1 MIKQNR
7 LFEYSYRYRG
17 GKTERKSD
25 REKNDESYRRVRKG
39 DRERVS
45 SIIRL
50 FTSETGCKCYSICL
64 MESLSLLSFLPSS
77 SRVPPR
83 IGIPPNFLPLFLLS
97 AALPPPLLSLPSLDR
112 LEPFEREQLRL
123 LDEVMARERAC
134 LRIVEFYIDRA
145 RCCLLLLLLFLLPHI
160 FFHVMMEQGDG
171 AKLDTRND

>member
-83 IGIPPNFLPLFLLS
+83 IGIPPFLLT
-97 AALPPPLLSLPSLDR
+97 AALPPPLLSLSLT
-112 LEPFEREQLRL
+112 LCTFLPLSLTF
-123 LDEVMARERAC
+123 
-134 LRIVEFYIDRA
+134 
-145 RCCLLLLLLFLLPHI
+145 LLLSRRELFLLSRNALRPAI
-160 FFHVMMEQGDG
+160 SDVVVSSTRRSSLFRESLGRYPRITRKRGEEIDVDG
-171 AKLDTRND
+171 TS

>member
-83 IGIPPNFLPLFLLS
+83 IGIPPNFLPPFLFS
-97 AALPPPLLSLPSLDR
+97 AALPPPLLSLSLT
-112 LEPFEREQLRL
+112 LCTFFPLSLTF
-123 LDEVMARERAC
+123 
-134 LRIVEFYIDRA
+134 
-145 RCCLLLLLLFLLPHI
+145 LLLSRRELFLLSRNALRPAI
-160 FFHVMMEQGDG
+160 SDVVVSSTRRSSLFRESLGRYPRITRKRGEEIDVDG
-171 AKLDTRND
+171 TS

>member
-64 MESLSLLSFLPSS
+64 MESLSAFLPSFLEPRSASYRHSSFPPYRRLTSSSPLPFTYSLYLSPSIPHFPPFIS
-77 SRVPPR
+77 SRTVSS
-83 IGIPPNFLPLFLLS
+83 FS
-97 AALPPPLLSLPSLDR
+97 
-112 LEPFEREQLRL
+112 
-123 LDEVMARERAC
+123 
-134 LRIVEFYIDRA
+134 
-145 RCCLLLLLLFLLPHI
+145 
-160 FFHVMMEQGDG
+160 
-171 AKLDTRND
+171 

>member
-83 IGIPPNFLPLFLLS
+83 IGIPPNFLFSSFPPPYLLLS
-97 AALPPPLLSLPSLDR
+97 SPFHLLFVPFSLYPSLSSFYLVANCFFFLVTRFDQR
-112 LEPFEREQLRL
+112 FPMSSFLRHEEVLSFANPLAVILESREREGKR
-123 LDEVMARERAC
+123 
-134 LRIVEFYIDRA
+134 
-145 RCCLLLLLLFLLPHI
+145 
-160 FFHVMMEQGDG
+160 
-171 AKLDTRND
+171 